1 MSYVEQNI
9 NWLKN
14 EIINTCAQVGRDPEE
29 VNLIAVTKT
38 IDTFRINEAVNKGI
52 KEVGENRVQEIIDKY
67 DKISEV
73 NWHMIGHLQTN
84 KVKYIID
91 KVKLIHSLDR
101 INLATEINNRAKQQN
116 LEARVLIQVN
126 VAKEDTKFGIAS
138 EEVYGFIESIYNLEN
153 IKIQG
158 LMTIAPYV
166 EEPEEVRKYF
176 KELKNI
182 FEEIKMR
189 NYKGVEMKY
198 LSMGMTND
206 FKIAI
211 EEGSNMIRVGTA
223 IFGER
228 NYI

>member
-1 MSYVEQNI
+1 
-9 NWLKN
+9 L
-14 EIINTCAQVGRDPEE
+14 
-29 VNLIAVTKT
+29 
-38 IDTFRINEAVNKGI
+38 RINEAVNKGI
-52 KEVGENRVQEIIDKY
+52 KNVGENRVQEIMDKY

-101 INLATEINNRAKQQN
+101 INLAIEIDNRAKQQN
-116 LEARVLIQVN
+116 IEANVLIQVN

-138 EEVYGFIESIYNLEN
+138 EDVYGFIESIYNLEN

-166 EEPEEVRKYF
+166 EDPEEVRTYF

-211 EEGSNMIRVGTA
+211 EEGSNMIRVGTG

>member
-1 MSYVEQNI
+1 MSYIEQNI
-9 NWLKN
+9 SWLKQ
-14 EIINTCAQVGRDPEE
+14 EIVNTCTKVGRDPEE
-29 VNLIAVTKT
+29 VQLIGVTKT
-38 IDTFRINEAVNKGI
+38 IDALRINEAVNKGI
-52 KEVGENRVQEIIDKY
+52 RNVGENRVQEIMDKY
-67 DKISEV
+67 DKISDV

-101 INLATEINNRAKQQN
+101 INLAIEIDNRAKQQN
-116 LEARVLIQVN
+116 IEAKVLIQVN

-166 EEPEEVRKYF
+166 EEPEEIRKYF
-176 KELKNI
+176 KELKDI
-182 FEEIKMR
+182 FDKIKLR
-189 NYKGVEMKY
+189 NYNGVEMKY

-211 EEGSNMIRVGTA
+211 EEGSNMIRVGTG